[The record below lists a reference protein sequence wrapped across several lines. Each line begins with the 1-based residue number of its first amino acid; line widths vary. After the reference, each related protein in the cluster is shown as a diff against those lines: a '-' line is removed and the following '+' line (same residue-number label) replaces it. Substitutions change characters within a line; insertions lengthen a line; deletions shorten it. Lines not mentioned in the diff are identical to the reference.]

1 MLQPP
6 PEPTLERVATIC
18 GDAVQRN
25 GRSAPNNPDFS
36 HANFL
41 REFGWT
47 DDAYAAIRVRS

>member
-25 GRSAPNNPDFS
+25 GHDFS
-36 HANFL
+36 DANCL